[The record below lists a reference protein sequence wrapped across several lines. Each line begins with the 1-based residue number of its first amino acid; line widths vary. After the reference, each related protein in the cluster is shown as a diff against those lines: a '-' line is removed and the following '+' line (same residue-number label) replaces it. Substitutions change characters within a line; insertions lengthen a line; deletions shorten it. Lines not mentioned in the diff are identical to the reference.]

1 MIYIQHTNIYK
12 IHDYSTHLKSL
23 PDEDKFSR
31 FGYIIKDQSIDQ
43 LILDMCCHPE
53 DHELWYART
62 DDTRVG
68 WGHMAKNIDGSW
80 ELAVSVQKDYQ
91 RQGIG
96 NKLIIE
102 MLDWAK
108 FHKIPEVYM
117 HCIEDN
123 KVIQH
128 LASKNNLKQK
138 FRGDGER
145 TSAIEVPEPTIFETN
160 AHIFREQAEIIADI
174 TQLRTRLADLWN
186 PFAQKH

>member
-31 FGYIIKDQSIDQ
+31 FGNIVKDQSIDQ

-62 DDTRVG
+62 NDTRVG

-80 ELAVSVQKDYQ
+80 EIAVSVQKDYQ

-96 NKLIIE
+96 NQLINE
-102 MLDWAK
+102 MIDWAK
-108 FHKIPEVYM
+108 FHKIHEVFM

-123 KVIQH
+123 RVIQH
-128 LASKNNLKQK
+128 LASKNELKTK
-138 FRGDGER
+138 ERGGGER
-145 TSAIEVPEPTIFETN
+145 TAAIHVPEPTFLETN
-160 AHIFREQAEIIADI
+160 AHLFKEQAEIMQEMAV
-174 TQLRTRLADLWN
+174 LRQRLTNLWL
-186 PFAQKH
+186 PK